1 MYTPRVSTLYLP
13 DLVGDVV
20 LRLGLHRGA
29 ILDELHRRHALQ
41 RVAEIVADD
50 RLQHFVDE
58 VLHRPDHRDHLRR
71 ELVGD
76 VDLHLQIDVEDE
88 AFLRLRHD
96 LFQLLVEIVR
106 LRRRFGPVERQN
118 RRRYH
123 FGLVDPR
130 IDRVLAGAQRLLPD
144 AAVARGARSSRT

>member
-1 MYTPRVSTLYLP
+1 MYTPRVST
-13 DLVGDVV
+13 
-20 LRLGLHRGA
+20 
-29 ILDELHRRHALQ
+29 
-41 RVAEIVADD
+41 EIVADH

-58 VLHRPDHRDHLRR
+58 VLHGPHHRDHLGR

-88 AFLRLRHD
+88 AFLGLRHD

-106 LRRRFGPVERQN
+106 LRRRFGPVEREN
-118 RRRYH
+118 RGRYH

-130 IDRVLAGAQRLLPD
+130 VDRVLAGAQRFLPNP
-144 AAVARGARSSRT
+144 AVPGTDDRAELELVT